1 MFGWKSRCV
10 YLGKRLGYGGYI
22 KMESLED
29 FKSIVQSKEMILDRV
44 ILIGLFFR
52 LILLESKILGR
63 LISRVC
69 YWDDPQ

>member
-1 MFGWKSRCV
+1 
-10 YLGKRLGYGGYI
+10 
-22 KMESLED
+22 MESLED

-69 YWDDPQ
+69 Y